1 MARRTTGERTPEQAA
16 EDERYFAS
24 MRRAMHEIRPVHTRK
39 YARFER
45 PWYIAQQIEFAKAM
59 RAAGEFARDAELA
72 APLTSR
78 GRPLALLQEAAV
90 NAP

>member
-1 MARRTTGERTPEQAA
+1 MARRTAGERTPEQAA
-16 EDERYFAS
+16 EDEVYFS
-24 MRRAMHEIRPVHTRK
+24 EMRRAMHEIRPRHTLK
-39 YARFER
+39 FARFER
-45 PWYIAQQIEFAKAM
+45 PWYVAQQIEFAKAM

-78 GRPLALLQEAAV
+78 GRPLASLQEASV